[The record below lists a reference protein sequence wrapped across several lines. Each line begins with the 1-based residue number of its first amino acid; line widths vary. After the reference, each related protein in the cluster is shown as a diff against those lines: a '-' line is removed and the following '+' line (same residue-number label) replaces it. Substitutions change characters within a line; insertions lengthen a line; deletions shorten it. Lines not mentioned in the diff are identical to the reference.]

1 LSPLIPFEISPVSS
15 YRVYAND
22 DPLFFGGT
30 IEPFDPSCVDEPVKE
45 IMIDVIEFVVL
56 VLYVQNH
63 ITPPIYGG
71 TFVSMEYYF

>member
-1 LSPLIPFEISPVSS
+1 MSFKISPISPD
-15 YRVYAND
+15 RVYAND

-30 IEPFDPSCVDEPVKE
+30 IEPFYPSCVDEPVKE

-63 ITPPIYGG
+63 ITPYLRWHICQYG
-71 TFVSMEYYF
+71 YYF